1 MKRSN
6 SLESLSSSHLWRP
19 RRGETALEKGRLLSH
34 GVRSDSH
41 WTEEQIETLALLLVP
56 KPVLRSVVDDL
67 RRGVDHVVRPG
78 SRTSSAEDRL
88 AGG

>member
-1 MKRSN
+1 MKRAN
-6 SLESLSSSHLWRP
+6 GLESSSHLWRP
-19 RRGETALEKGRLLSH
+19 RRGETALEEGRLLPRGTGISPNC
-34 GVRSDSH
+34 H
-41 WTEEQIETLALLLVP
+41 WTEEEIEKWVSLYVLA
-56 KPVLRSVVDDL
+56 PVLRSVVDNL